1 MSTVAMGESTKTNYE
16 VGANV
21 SHIKGEWEGTLERD
35 QRRGVTRSWR
45 VEIMSLGEKNLRSAK
60 IEEQ

>member
-21 SHIKGEWEGTLERD
+21 SHIKGEWGGD
-35 QRRGVTRSWR
+35 TRA
-45 VEIMSLGEKNLRSAK
+45 GPEKRSH
-60 IEEQ
+60 